1 MSSKFLAPVAITAAM
16 LGLVGGAAYAGSVAF
31 APVQKPAKV
40 ELVQPAA
47 QVATPTVDPAIAK
60 AKAAAAAKAKAAKAA
75 KVAAQAKAKKV
86 AAAKKAAVK
95 VVKVDSVQAP
105 SQKAATVQR
114 QATVTAPDP
123 TPATPQV
130 PVMIKKRDDVVPGVE
145 PTQGPVVI
153 GDPNAAPP
161 VPPLKK

>member
-75 KVAAQAKAKKV
+75 KVAAQAKAKKA

-95 VVKVDSVQAP
+95 VVKVESVQAP

-114 QATVTAPDP
+114 QATVTEP
-123 TPATPQV
+123 TTATPQV

-161 VPPLKK
+161 APPLKK